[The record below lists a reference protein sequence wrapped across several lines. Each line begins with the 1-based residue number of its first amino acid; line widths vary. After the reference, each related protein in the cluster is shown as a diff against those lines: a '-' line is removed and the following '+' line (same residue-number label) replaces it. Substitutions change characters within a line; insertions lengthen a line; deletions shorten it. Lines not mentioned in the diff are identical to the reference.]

1 MLSRE
6 DNEILTR
13 VGPGTPMGNLLR
25 RFWIPALL
33 EAEIVDPDGA
43 PVKVRLLG
51 EDLIAFRNTGGKVG
65 IVDAYCAHR
74 RAPLCLGR
82 NEENGLRCVYHG
94 WKYDVDGNCV
104 DLPAAGDKEALK
116 DKIKITAYPT
126 RERGGV
132 IWVYMGP
139 PAKIPELPDFE
150 WTRLPKMQRT
160 SIKRLQRC
168 NWAQVVEGGID
179 SAHVSFLHRSKH
191 GEPTV
196 KAAPGSGEK
205 TVIQESTPDKYLM
218 MDGRPVFD
226 SKEVDHGLMIS
237 ARRNANEGHYY
248 WRVNQFVLPFYTIIP
263 PHLSN
268 MFTDSSRAA
277 YYGHIYVPI
286 DDENTWNWSFTASPH
301 AEYSQEEWD
310 FQGGKAGYWGPVD
323 DNYLPLLSQSNNYR
337 LDRDKQRT
345 ESYTGIDGIPNQDA
359 AVQEGMGP
367 IVDRTKEHL
376 VNSDRGVTLFRRL
389 MLRLAKELM
398 EGKEPQAAA
407 KGELF
412 NVRSVTCVLPTSVPI
427 WEGARDLFRG
437 TAPASSAKN

>member
-1 MLSRE
+1 MLSKQ

-33 EAEIVDPDGA
+33 EEEIAQPDGA

-51 EDLIAFRNTGGKVG
+51 ENLVAFRASDGKVG
-65 IVDAYCAHR
+65 IVDAFCAHR
-74 RAPLCLGR
+74 RAPLYLGR
-82 NEENGLRCVYHG
+82 NEECGLRCVYHG
-94 WKYDVDGNCV
+94 WKYDVDGNCL
-104 DLPAAGDKEALK
+104 DLPTTGDEIALRH
-116 DKIKITAYPT
+116 KIKIRAYPT

-139 PAKIPELPDFE
+139 REKMPELPDFE
-150 WTRLPKMQRT
+150 WTRLPKMRRT
-160 SIKRLQRC
+160 STKRLQRS

-179 SAHVSFLHRSKH
+179 SAHVSFLHRSKY

-196 KAAPGSGEK
+196 KAAVGAGEK
-205 TVIQESTPDKYLM
+205 SVVQESTPDKYLM

-226 SKEVDHGLMIS
+226 VKEAEHGLMIS
-237 ARRNANEGHYY
+237 ARRNAGADDYY
-248 WRVNQFVLPFYTIIP
+248 WRVNQFILPFYTIIP

-268 MFTDSSRAA
+268 TFTDSSKAA
-277 YYGHIYVPI
+277 YYGHVYVPI

-323 DNYLPLLSQSNNYR
+323 DKYLPLHNEENDYL
-337 LDRDKQRT
+337 LDRDKQRS
-345 ESYTGIDGIPNQDA
+345 ESFTGIDGIPNQDA

-367 IVDRTKEHL
+367 IVDRTQEFL
-376 VNSDRGVTLFRRL
+376 VNSDRGVVQFRRL
-389 MLRLAKELM
+389 MLRLAKDLLA
-398 EGKEPQAAA
+398 GKEPAAPG
-407 KGELF
+407 KPEIF
-412 NVRSVTCVLPTSVPI
+412 NVRSVTCVLPTSVPV
-427 WEGARDLFRG
+427 WDGGKDLFVG
-437 TAPASSAKN
+437 TAPPSPGIH